1 MRSIRVKQVLR
12 VAARID
18 GRVGVKQLRIGKEI
32 MGIESG
38 EEYAEK
44 VIKFLREGRESMC
57 RKEAEEDDVT

>member
-1 MRSIRVKQVLR
+1 MR
-12 VAARID
+12 VAAGID
-18 GRVGVKQLRIGKEI
+18 GWVRAEHLRIRKEI
-32 MGIESG
+32 NREESG